1 MMFSCEATAPHN
13 NYGCLEKENKTE
25 FARIPE
31 VMVKKVVYRMKKTA
45 DKLVKVE
52 GKAFNV
58 LYVQPKK

>member
-31 VMVKKVVYRMKKTA
+31 VMVKKAIMAIKGRGELMVAGGGRQFRGKK
-45 DKLVKVE
+45 
-52 GKAFNV
+52 N
-58 LYVQPKK
+58 